1 MISHILSLYKIKFQ
15 IDYILVCNVGIF
27 RDTKKLKLTGFLKT
41 VGRFQVDFY
50 SQTSSRVASFSATED
65 PVRRLGT
72 TCLAS
77 EDKPAV
83 HATEKTRQR

>member
-1 MISHILSLYKIKFQ
+1 MQRGNFPRYEKIEAYRLFE
-15 IDYILVCNVGIF
+15 DL
-27 RDTKKLKLTGFLKT
+27 
-41 VGRFQVDFY
+41 VGRVQVDFY

>member
-1 MISHILSLYKIKFQ
+1 MQRGNFPRYEKI
-15 IDYILVCNVGIF
+15 VSW
-27 RDTKKLKLTGFLKT
+27 LTGFLKT

>member
-1 MISHILSLYKIKFQ
+1 MQRGNFPRYEKIEAYRLFE
-15 IDYILVCNVGIF
+15 DLVGSV
-27 RDTKKLKLTGFLKT
+27 
-41 VGRFQVDFY
+41 QVDFY

>member
-1 MISHILSLYKIKFQ
+1 MQRGNFPSYEKIEAYRLFE
-15 IDYILVCNVGIF
+15 DL
-27 RDTKKLKLTGFLKT
+27 